1 MRPNAA
7 AARTAATEVEAKLS
21 SGIYEQLFEHI
32 VAGEFPVNTRLPSET
47 ELAQRFGASRPVIR
61 EALARLRD
69 DGLIVSRQ
77 GSGSYV
83 KRRPDEAVLRFVPV
97 GSIADI
103 QRCFEFRVGLEGA
116 AAALAA
122 ERWEEPDLA
131 EIKAAFDELE
141 TCIKTGQL
149 GVEADEH
156 FHRAVAQAT
165 HNQYHV
171 SVQTSLQ
178 PHIAFGMSLT
188 RNLSLRRPVQRL
200 RVVQDEHLAILD
212 AIEARDGARARAAM
226 EIHIDNARRR
236 MFEGAAASGVET
248 R

>member
-1 MRPNAA
+1 MGTDIAREGQSRVVAKRSAA
-7 AARTAATEVEAKLS
+7 VYD
-21 SGIYEQLFEHI
+21 GILGLI
-32 VAGEFPVNTRLPSET
+32 VTGEFAENARLPSEL
-47 ELAQRFGASRPVIR
+47 ELSRRFGASRPVVR

-83 KRRPDEAVLRFVPV
+83 ARRPDDAVLRLVPV

-122 ERWEEPDLA
+122 DRWDDADLA
-131 EIKAAFDELE
+131 GVQSAYEALE
-141 TCIKTGQL
+141 VCIRTGEL
-149 GVEADEH
+149 GVDADARFHEAI
-156 FHRAVAQAT
+156 AQAT

-171 SVQTSLQ
+171 SVQRSLQ
-178 PHIAFGMSLT
+178 AHIALGMNLT
-188 RNLSLRRPVQRL
+188 RNLSLLRTEARL
-200 RVVQDEHLAILD
+200 RLVQDEHGSILA
-212 AIEARDGARARAAM
+212 AIEARDASAARTAM
-226 EIHIDNARRR
+226 ETHIENARRR
-236 MFEGAAASGVET
+236 MFEGAPAKGFEK